1 MQHSLAVSVWSLQR
15 LTLTLGTPLN
25 DLMGIIAGMGVDQ
38 IEINEEYLRLAPYD
52 TPHGH
57 RLLCKAAAENGVKIA
72 SLWFYTDL
80 IGASV
85 LTSVDAVADQLK
97 DYLAIAALVGS
108 PRITIPIGEGPSDL
122 SYERG
127 YGILTD
133 VFAKTLPVADDY
145 GVDIGLEVGR
155 TIGRYQTPEGALK
168 LIADLCSTR
177 LKVVPDFEAWRHETS
192 DLPLTH
198 VESMSL
204 PTEPASIDLFR
215 RCLPH
220 ASLIHAKLLRLDE
233 TGSEPHFPLDELMRA
248 VRESEKDH
256 ILDIEFEGWIPDIDP
271 DRDCIVETRRCVAL
285 LKAHLSAGTKPS
297 H

>member
-15 LTLTLGTPLN
+15 LTLTSGTPL
-25 DLMGIIAGMGVDQ
+25 DTLMGIIADMGVDQ
-38 IEINEEYLRLAPYD
+38 IEINEDYLRLPPYD

-57 RLLCKAAAENGVKIA
+57 RSLRKAAAEHGLSIA
-72 SLWFYTDL
+72 SIWFYTDL
-80 IGASV
+80 IGAST
-85 LTSVDAVADQLK
+85 LTGVDAVADQLK
-97 DYLAIAALVGS
+97 DYLAIATLVGS
-108 PRITIPIGEGPSDL
+108 PRITIPIGEGPPGL

-133 VFAKTLPVADDY
+133 LFAGILPAADDY

-168 LIADLCSTR
+168 LIADLSSDR
-177 LKVVPDFEAWRHETS
+177 LKVVPDFEAWRHETP

-198 VESMSL
+198 VESTSL

-233 TGSEPHFPLDELMRA
+233 AGNEPHFPLDDLMAA
-248 VRESEKDH
+248 VKESGQAH

-271 DRDCIVETRRCVAL
+271 DRDCIVETRRCVDL
-285 LKAHLSAGTKPS
+285 LKSHLAANPG
-297 H
+297 